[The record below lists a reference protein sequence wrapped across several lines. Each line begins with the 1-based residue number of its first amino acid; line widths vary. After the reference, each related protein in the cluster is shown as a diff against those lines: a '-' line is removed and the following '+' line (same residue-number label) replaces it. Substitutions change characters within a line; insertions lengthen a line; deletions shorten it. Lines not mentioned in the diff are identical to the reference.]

1 MEPKSRHVDMGA
13 LDQIAAEDVKIQTPY
28 ATNLETWMA
37 IEAVSKATGYGLS
50 ISGKFPTQEGYGRL
64 RRVMES
70 GFRAEA
76 RCESPPPCFCARL
89 ITEAP

>member
-50 ISGKFPTQEGYGRL
+50 ISRKFPTQEGYGSSG
-64 RRVMES
+64 ES
-70 GFRAEA
+70 HGKWISSRGSLE
-76 RCESPPPCFCARL
+76 ESTTLFLLPD
-89 ITEAP
+89 